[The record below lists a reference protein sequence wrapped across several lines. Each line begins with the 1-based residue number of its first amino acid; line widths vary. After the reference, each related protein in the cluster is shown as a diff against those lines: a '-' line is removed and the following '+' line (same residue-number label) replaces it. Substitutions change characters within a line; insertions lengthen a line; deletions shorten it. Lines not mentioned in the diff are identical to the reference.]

1 MLKEHLAL
9 IDCLEN
15 QDVPL
20 PQRRGILSVLS
31 HNTAYMD
38 QETYKRYKQ
47 QADATRTQMER
58 VTRQFRPRPSPEGV
72 E

>member
-9 IDCLEN
+9 LHALRD

-31 HNTAYMD
+31 HQVGYMD
-38 QETYKRYKQ
+38 QETYQLYKA

-58 VTRQFRPRPSPEGV
+58 VTRHSPHARPPEGV